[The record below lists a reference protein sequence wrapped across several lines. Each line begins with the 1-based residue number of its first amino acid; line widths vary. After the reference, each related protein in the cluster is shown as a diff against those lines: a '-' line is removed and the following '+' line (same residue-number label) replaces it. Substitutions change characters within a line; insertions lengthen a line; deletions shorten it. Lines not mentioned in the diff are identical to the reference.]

1 MFLFYRTLPFDDIT
15 LAWIKA
21 TKHRVLLAK
30 EREGHCHNILK
41 KKISLNPKSLM
52 NDMFY
57 HEGANECPNDDI
69 QGMVEMVADPREG
82 DPEGHAQLDS
92 LYLEIV

>member
-1 MFLFYRTLPFDDIT
+1 MFLSCCTLPFDDIT

-21 TKHRVLLAK
+21 TKHRLLLAK
-30 EREGHCHNILK
+30 ARKGHCHNTLK
-41 KKISLNPKSLM
+41 KTISLNPQSLM

-69 QGMVEMVADPREG
+69 QGMVEIIADPRKG
-82 DPEGHAQLDS
+82 DPEGHAQQDR
-92 LYLEIV
+92 LYLE

>member
-1 MFLFYRTLPFDDIT
+1 
-15 LAWIKA
+15 
-21 TKHRVLLAK
+21 
-30 EREGHCHNILK
+30 
-41 KKISLNPKSLM
+41 M

-82 DPEGHAQLDS
+82 DPEGHAQQDS